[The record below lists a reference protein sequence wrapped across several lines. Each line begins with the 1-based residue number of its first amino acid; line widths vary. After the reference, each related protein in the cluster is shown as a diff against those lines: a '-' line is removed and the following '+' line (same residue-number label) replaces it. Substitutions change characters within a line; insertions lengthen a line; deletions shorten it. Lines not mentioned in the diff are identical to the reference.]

1 VIFEEFKGTGNQQV
15 SLDRRLLEKR
25 IFPTSDM
32 QRSTTRKEELLL
44 PRITLNRVRILRK
57 LLSQLNAVEAM
68 EFLIDK
74 MQGTKTNE
82 EFLESMNA

>member
-1 VIFEEFKGTGNQQV
+1 
-15 SLDRRLLEKR
+15 
-25 IFPTSDM
+25 M
-32 QRSTTRKEELLL
+32 L
-44 PRITLNRVRILRK
+44 PRSTLNRVWILRK

-74 MQGTKTNE
+74 MQGTKTND